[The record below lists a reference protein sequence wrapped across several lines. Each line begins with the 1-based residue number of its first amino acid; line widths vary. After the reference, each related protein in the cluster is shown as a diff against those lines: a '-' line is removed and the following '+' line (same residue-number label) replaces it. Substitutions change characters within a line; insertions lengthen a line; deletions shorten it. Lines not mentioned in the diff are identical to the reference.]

1 MIKTEEFTGYEIE
14 EVEIGREYVLGQ
26 LMTGEEDYQKTM
38 QDGCII
44 MQDDGD
50 EDGKCV
56 VFEVI
61 TRNDADYYNNTVK
74 VTDIY

>member
-1 MIKTEEFTGYEIE
+1 
-14 EVEIGREYVLGQ
+14 
-26 LMTGEEDYQKTM
+26 M